1 MTIVDFFRLLRANLL
16 LLLAAALVGGL
27 LGWGYSALQP
37 RIYASESQGLLAAR
51 STDQSLIAG
60 NGPAESRAQ
69 AYVAL
74 INSQAVRERVAQDT
88 GQDDDDSLSAAL
100 VPGSSMIKVTATS
113 TDPETAAQ
121 LANSALQA
129 TADVAADVDKNS
141 PLEVVP
147 LSDARVPSAPVSPD
161 TRRNVLVG
169 VVAGLGAGL
178 AIAVLRRLLDVK
190 VRSRADVK
198 EVTGAGVIGAVPE
211 LSLIHI

>member
-51 STDQSLIAG
+51 NADQSLIAG

-100 VPGSSMIKVTATS
+100 VP
-113 TDPETAAQ
+113 
-121 LANSALQA
+121 
-129 TADVAADVDKNS
+129 
-141 PLEVVP
+141 
-147 LSDARVPSAPVSPD
+147 
-161 TRRNVLVG
+161 
-169 VVAGLGAGL
+169 
-178 AIAVLRRLLDVK
+178 
-190 VRSRADVK
+190 
-198 EVTGAGVIGAVPE
+198 
-211 LSLIHI
+211 